1 MALKSLSSKSA
12 AVSIVLASGV
22 IASVVA
28 ACGSSSGTP
37 KTLTKDELM
46 DPQSCGSCHS
56 QHLDEW
62 SQSMHAY
69 ASDDPIF
76 VAMNK
81 RGLRETNGELG
92 NFCVQCHAPVA
103 MRTGA
108 TVDGSNLAQLPTPM
122 HGVTCYFCH
131 SVDSVYGVHNNT
143 LRISDDS
150 VLRADISDPRDN
162 TAHNSMYSALHDGAQ
177 PQSASMCGA
186 CHDVT
191 TVTNVDVEKT
201 YAEWQGAI
209 YAKNTPQ
216 TLLTCSGCHMPSSQ
230 APASDQPNMPVRAVH
245 SHSTPG
251 IDISL
256 TSAISNQQKVLVQQN
271 LDPALVAKLCVTP
284 PGNGPTLTTTLDDAF
299 VGHNWPSGATH
310 DRRAWLEVIAYQAGN
325 VVFSSGVV
333 ADQQDVLTITDPNL
347 WIFRERLLDA
357 NGVEVKFMWQ
367 AAKTDGT
374 FLTPSVTNDPNA
386 PGYYH
391 ALSHTYDVPPNADKI
406 TMRLRVISI
415 GYDVIDSLIASGDL
429 APASRANIPVFTL
442 AGTELTWTTANG
454 FGCIPQ

>member
-1 MALKSLSSKSA
+1 MALKSIGTKGAPFYILLIASA
-12 AVSIVLASGV
+12 IG
-22 IASVVA
+22 SVVA
-28 ACGSSSGTP
+28 CSSSSSPP
-37 KTLTKDELM
+37 KTLTQTELM

-56 QHLDEW
+56 QHLTEW
-62 SQSMHAY
+62 TQSMHSY
-69 ASDDPIF
+69 ASDDPVF

-81 RGLRETNGELG
+81 RGQRETNGALG
-92 NFCVQCHAPVA
+92 SFCVQCHAPVA
-103 MRTGA
+103 LHTGA
-108 TVDGSNLAQLPTPM
+108 TTDGQNLATLPSPM

-131 SVDSVYGVHNNT
+131 SVDSVNGAHDNP
-143 LRISDDS
+143 LHLASDS

-162 TAHNSMYSALHDGAQ
+162 TAHNSVYSAIHDGAQ
-177 PQSASMCGA
+177 PQAASMCGA

-191 TVTNVDVEKT
+191 TQSNVDIEKT

-230 APASDQPNMPVRAVH
+230 APASDQAGMPVRAVH

-251 IDISL
+251 VDISL
-256 TSAISNQQKVLVQQN
+256 TSPDSNSQKVLVQQN
-271 LDPALVAKLCVTP
+271 LDPALVAKLCVTA
-284 PGNGPTLTTTLDDAF
+284 PGNGPAVTATLDDAF
-299 VGHNWPSGATH
+299 VGHDWPSGATH
-310 DRRAWLEVIAYQAGN
+310 DRRAWLELIAYQGTN

-357 NGVEVKFMWQ
+357 NGNEVKFMWQ
-367 AAKTDGT
+367 AVKTDGA

-406 TMRLRVISI
+406 TMRLRIISI
-415 GYDVIDSLIASGDL
+415 GYDVIDSLVASGDL
-429 APASRANIPVFTL
+429 DASLRASIPVYTL

>member
-1 MALKSLSSKSA
+1 MALKSIGTKGA
-12 AVSIVLASGV
+12 TISIALVACTIG
-22 IASVVA
+22 SVVA
-28 ACGSSSGTP
+28 CSSSRAPP
-37 KTLTKDELM
+37 KTLTQTELM

-56 QHLDEW
+56 AHLNEW
-62 SQSMHAY
+62 SQSMHSY
-69 ASDDPIF
+69 ASDDPVF

-81 RGLRETNGELG
+81 RGQRETNGALG
-92 NFCVQCHAPVA
+92 SFCVQCHAPVA
-103 MRTGA
+103 LHTGA
-108 TVDGSNLAQLPTPM
+108 TTDGQNLATLPTPM

-131 SVDSVYGVHNNT
+131 SVDSVNGAHDNP
-143 LRISDDS
+143 LHLASDS
-150 VLRADISDPRDN
+150 VLRADITNPVDN
-162 TAHNSMYSALHDGAQ
+162 SAHNSMYSALHDGAQ
-177 PQSASMCGA
+177 PQAASMCGA

-191 TVTNVDVEKT
+191 TQTNVDIEKT

-245 SHSTPG
+245 SHATPG
-251 IDISL
+251 VDISL
-256 TSAISNQQKVLVQQN
+256 TSTVSDAQKVLVQQN
-271 LDPALVAKLCVTP
+271 LDPA
-284 PGNGPTLTTTLDDAF
+284 TLDDAF
-299 VGHNWPSGATH
+299 VGHDWPSGATH
-310 DRRAWLEVIAYQAGN
+310 DRRAWLELIAYQGSN

-357 NGVEVKFMWQ
+357 NGNEVKFMWQ
-367 AAKTDGT
+367 AVKTDGT

-406 TMRLRVISI
+406 TMRLRVIAI
-415 GYDVIDSLIASGDL
+415 GYDVIDALIASGDL
-429 APASRANIPVFTL
+429 DASLRPNIPVFTL

-454 FGCIPQ
+454 FGCVPQ

>member
-1 MALKSLSSKSA
+1 MARNRSA
-12 AVSIVLASGV
+12 TFSALLATG
-22 IASVVA
+22 IIGSVVV
-28 ACGSSSGTP
+28 ACSSSSAP
-37 KTLTKDELM
+37 AKTLTKDQLM
-46 DPQSCGSCHS
+46 DPQTCGQCHS
-56 QHLDEW
+56 EHLNEW

-81 RGLRETNGELG
+81 RGQRETNGELG
-92 NFCVQCHAPVA
+92 NFCVECHAPIA

-108 TVDGSNLAQLPTPM
+108 TTDGSNLAQLPAPM

-131 SVDSVYGVHNNT
+131 NVDAVYGIHNGAVH
-143 LRISDDS
+143 IADDS

-162 TAHNSMYSALHDGAQ
+162 TAHDSMYSALHDGAQ
-177 PQSASMCGA
+177 PQAASMCGA

-191 TVTNVDVEKT
+191 TVTNVDIERT

-245 SHSTPG
+245 SHATPG
-251 IDISL
+251 VDVSL
-256 TSAISNQQKVLVQQN
+256 TSSLADAQKVLVQQN

-284 PGNGPTLTTTLDDAF
+284 PGNGPTVTATLDDAF
-299 VGHNWPSGATH
+299 VGHDWPSGATH
-310 DRRAWLEVIAYQAGN
+310 DRRAWLELIAYQGTN
-325 VVFSSGVV
+325 VIFSSGVV
-333 ADQQDVLTITDPNL
+333 ADQQDVLTINDPNL

-357 NGVEVKFMWQ
+357 SGNEVKFMWQ
-367 AAKTDGT
+367 AVKTDGT

-406 TMRLRVISI
+406 TMRLRVITI

-429 APASRANIPVFTL
+429 AAALRANVPVFTL
-442 AGTELTWTTANG
+442 AGTSLTWTTANG
-454 FGCIPQ
+454 FGCVPQ

>member
-1 MALKSLSSKSA
+1 MALKSIGAASSIFLIA
-12 AVSIVLASGV
+12 GV
-22 IASVVA
+22 IGSVVA
-28 ACGSSSGTP
+28 ACSSSSSP
-37 KTLTKDELM
+37 AAKTLTNDQLM
-46 DPQSCGSCHS
+46 DPQSCGTCHS

-62 SQSMHAY
+62 SQSMHSY

-76 VAMNK
+76 IAMNK
-81 RGLRETNGELG
+81 RGQRETNGQLG
-92 NFCVQCHAPVA
+92 SFCVQCHAPVA
-103 MRTGA
+103 LKTGA
-108 TVDGSNLAQLPTPM
+108 THDGTNLADLPTPM

-131 SVDSVYGVHNNT
+131 SVDSVYGVHNAA
-143 LRISDDS
+143 LRTSDDS
-150 VLRADISDPRDN
+150 VLRADILDPRDN
-162 TAHNSMYSALHDGAQ
+162 TAHNSVYSALHDGAQ
-177 PQSASMCGA
+177 PQAASMCGA

-191 TVTNVDVEKT
+191 TSTNVDIERT
-201 YAEWQGAI
+201 YAEWQAAI

-230 APASDQPNMPVRAVH
+230 APASDQPNMPVRSVH
-245 SHSTPG
+245 SHATPAV
-251 IDISL
+251 DISL
-256 TSAISNQQKVLVQQN
+256 TSAISSQQKVLVQQN

-284 PGNGPTLTTTLDDAF
+284 PGNGPTVTATLDDAF
-299 VGHNWPSGATH
+299 VGHNWPSGAAH
-310 DRRAWLEVIAYQAGN
+310 DRRAWLELIAYQGSN
-325 VVFSSGVV
+325 VIFSSGVV

-357 NGVEVKFMWQ
+357 SGNEVKFMWQ

-415 GYDVIDSLIASGDL
+415 GYDVVDSLIASGDL
-429 APASRANIPVFTL
+429 APAFRANIPVYTL

-454 FGCIPQ
+454 FGCLPQ